1 MSGRNFLGQLVLFQD
16 GTQCDQGA
24 IVAFVM
30 LHDDGFVEQVAL
42 F

>member
-24 IVAFVM
+24 IVGVSITGAKYYPDPD
-30 LHDDGFVEQVAL
+30 LN
-42 F
+42 